1 MAILR
6 PIAVTVG
13 DPAGIGPEVIEAAL
27 HSSTLNKSV
36 PFEII
41 GKPSSKLG
49 TPSDAGA
56 KQAFEAMTAAAEG
69 LKSGLYSAV
78 VTGPI
83 HKARMRAIGFHYPGQ
98 TEFFADRLGV
108 ANYAMCLTGG
118 NLTVALVTVHEPLS
132 RVPSLLRSS
141 EIIRIAGLLE
151 QFLRVRLGKMPRIA
165 VAGLNPHAGESG
177 LMGNEETDIIAPAI
191 ESLVAQSEKCGS
203 ASVFSGPWSPDTV
216 FHRALSGDFDGVLC
230 MYHDQG
236 LIPLKLHAFDSGV
249 NVTLGLPFPRTSPDH
264 GTAFEIAGRGVASPN
279 SMIAAMNL
287 ASDLVRSGTSQ

>member
-1 MAILR
+1 MTL
-6 PIAVTVG
+6 G

-41 GKPSSKLG
+41 GKPSG
-49 TPSDAGA
+49 QPGNPSDAGA
-56 KQAFEAMTAAAEG
+56 RDAFEAMTAAAEG
-69 LKSGLYSAV
+69 LKSGIYSAV

-83 HKARMRAIGFHYPGQ
+83 HKARMRAIGFHHPGQ
-98 TEFFADRLGV
+98 TEFFADSLGV
-108 ANYAMCLTGG
+108 TNYAMCLTGG
-118 NLTVALVTVHEPLS
+118 KLTVALVTVHEPLS
-132 RVPSLLRSS
+132 RVSSLLRSS
-141 EIIRIAGLLE
+141 EIIRIAELLE
-151 QFLRVRLGKMPRIA
+151 QFLRLRIGRTPRIA

-191 ESLVAQSEKCGS
+191 ERLAVKSEMNGS
-203 ASVFSGPWSPDTV
+203 ANIYSGPWSPDTV

-287 ASDLVRSGTSQ
+287 ASDLARSGASQ

>member
-1 MAILR
+1 MATLR
-6 PIAVTVG
+6 PIAVTLG

-27 HSSTLNKSV
+27 RSSALNKSV
-36 PFEII
+36 PFEVI
-41 GKPSSKLG
+41 GKPSG
-49 TPSDAGA
+49 NPGAPSEAGA
-56 KQAFEAMTAAAEG
+56 RLAFEAMKAATEG

-83 HKARMRAIGFHYPGQ
+83 HKARMRAVGFHHPGQ
-98 TEFFADRLGV
+98 TEFFAESLGV

-118 NLTVALVTVHEPLS
+118 NLTVALVTVHEPLK
-132 RVPSLLRSS
+132 RVPSLIRSS
-141 EIIRIAGLLE
+141 EIIRIGRLLE
-151 QFLRVRLGKMPRIA
+151 RFLRLRLNKTPRIA

-177 LMGNEETDIIAPAI
+177 LMGSEETAIIAPAI
-191 ESLVAQSEKCGS
+191 ESLDGESRAHGS
-203 ASVFSGPWSPDTV
+203 APVYTGPWSPDTV

-264 GTAFEIAGRGVASPN
+264 GTAFEIAGRGIASPN

-287 ASDLVRSGTSQ
+287 ASDLVRSGASE

>member
-1 MAILR
+1 M
-6 PIAVTVG
+6 
-13 DPAGIGPEVIEAAL
+13 IEAAL
-27 HSSTLNKSV
+27 LSSTLKKSV

-41 GKPSSKLG
+41 GKPSVTPG
-49 TPSDAGA
+49 TPSDKGA

-69 LKSGLYSAV
+69 LKNGLYSAV
-78 VTGPI
+78 VTGPV

-191 ESLVAQSEKCGS
+191 ESLVAQSERCGS
-203 ASVFSGPWSPDTV
+203 ASVYSGPWSPDTV

-287 ASDLVRSGTSQ
+287 ASDLVRSGASQ